1 MLSREQLRSIR
12 IIKEYVNKL
21 PLEWDELIVLPEAG
35 SNNYFYAP
43 IIAAMGSPERAFT
56 WITDSIHGARSDI
69 KRNCIAL
76 AKCIGVKD
84 KIHVAINTNS
94 IKQAALANLIDTL
107 NEIHK

>member
-56 WITDSIHGARSDI
+56 
-69 KRNCIAL
+69 
-76 AKCIGVKD
+76 
-84 KIHVAINTNS
+84 
-94 IKQAALANLIDTL
+94 
-107 NEIHK
+107 